1 MIPTDTVRITAKH
14 RPAAPSQW
22 VRTLLNAPD
31 VTMLPSQQRRDARR
45 RCCSSRIGCAAR
57 QA

>member
-1 MIPTDTVRITAKH
+1 MSVVGVTAKE
-14 RPAAPSQW
+14 RPVGLSAWA
-22 VRTLLNAPD
+22 RTLLNAPD